1 MTKVLILSANNFVN
15 LSYCSIYAKKY
26 SYTCLSQESQGLA
39 VHLIHIDKA
48 HIQDSVNFLLSDYQ
62 TISMASISSLQWIG
76 AEYIPSGQCNEDK
89 CSFEYKVMI
98 CMISMLKVNIQMFIN
113 NHLHNPL

>member
-1 MTKVLILSANNFVN
+1 MYKDHLYSHLSPSRYQLQKRSIL
-15 LSYCSIYAKKY
+15 AK
-26 SYTCLSQESQGLA
+26 
-39 VHLIHIDKA
+39 
-48 HIQDSVNFLLSDYQ
+48 HIQDLVNVLLSDYQ
-62 TISMASISSLQWIG
+62 TISMASICLLHWIG
-76 AEYIPSGQCNEDK
+76 TEYIPSGQCNEDK